1 MKKITVLLSLLL
13 FSFVAVSALAA
24 DKVVVV
30 PLNSG
35 RVQQELVP
43 LAQGEIS
50 TFTGNILSTGSYGIS
65 SVVKNATGSVT
76 VTCTSSWVGYPAI
89 MTGSWASS
97 ETTSNTVVYYHASF
111 NSNTTTFYTKD
122 SATATLEGGYFSFV
136 VFGQKQ

>member
-1 MKKITVLLSLLL
+1 MKKMIVLLSLLL
-13 FSFVAVSALAA
+13 VSFVAVSALAA

-50 TFTGNILSTGSYGIS
+50 TYTGNILSTGSYGIS
-65 SVVKNATGSVT
+65 SVVKNETGSVT
-76 VTCTSSWVGYPAI
+76 VTCTNSWVGYPAI
-89 MTGSWASS
+89 MTGSWANSGP
-97 ETTSNTVVYYHASF
+97 TSNTLVYYNASS
-111 NSNTTTFYTKD
+111 NSNTITFYTKD
-122 SATATLEGGYFSFV
+122 SATGALESGYFSFV